1 MGKTT
6 FLILF
11 FISSVIYG
19 QTTIEFENF
28 IKLFPETNLPTCIK
42 YSEKEFQTEY
52 YTSNDTKVKERIPFH
67 DHILPKDSSLNI
79 KYALVQ
85 TFFLADTEKVTPL
98 WPDNSPQSDTI
109 FPTYYISTCLTTTKN
124 FICLIY
130 ERQFRYGNNPYAEK
144 YLCTLTKTGKLID
157 KVLVASADY
166 SGTGILAD
174 NFRVPWFPDKQSSI
188 SNDLTIIL
196 KNPEDNK
203 DEIYQV
209 DDNGKI
215 NKQKASH

>member
-1 MGKTT
+1 MSKTT

-11 FISSVIYG
+11 FISSTIYG
-19 QTTIEFENF
+19 QKTIGFDNF
-28 IKLFPETNLPTCIK
+28 IKLFPKTNLPTCIK

-52 YTSNDTKVKERIPFH
+52 YTSDDTTVKDSIPFH
-67 DHILPKDSSLNI
+67 DHVLPKDSSLII

-85 TFFLADTEKVTPL
+85 SFLLEDKEKVTPL
-98 WPDNSPQSDTI
+98 WPDNSPHPDTI
-109 FPTYYISTCLTTTKN
+109 SPTYYISTRLTTNKI

-130 ERQFRYGNNPYAEK
+130 ERQFRSGNNPYAEK

-174 NFRVPWFPDKQSSI
+174 SFRAPWFPDVQSCI
-188 SNDLTIIL
+188 SNDLTIIF

-203 DEIYQV
+203 DETYQV